1 MLFRSEAE
9 PGYWFRK
16 IAPAK
21 RDFSVVAGFEADAPW
36 SLLGVERVK
45 KLEDLAL
52 LTEIGVSIPA
62 RAYQVGIEEF
72 VLRFI
77 GDTFSFSVELSEHGL
92 EALHDFARMQH
103 TMAEGDELMPLGT
116 SFGGVQLLDMFLRQL
131 LPLPQNE
138 RPKSG
143 LGIMGLSGPDGR
155 AISFY
160 PTMPVGFNKTAES
173 NEYTFTLTM
182 PAKIDSAAEIKK
194 LEKKL
199 VANPT
204 DAELYFGLATVYLYE
219 GRLQDVIRCLTTA
232 IQKAPPHANVHG
244 LMGQTLRKLGRFD
257 EALVHCEK
265 AAALEPEDARIQ
277 TELGIC
283 LGELGKHD
291 AALGH
296 FEAAARIEPSSAGYQ
311 VNLCM
316 ALISLNR
323 SSEAIVA
330 ARGAVNLDP
339 KNEKSAM
346 LLGILLDKEGSSAE
360 ATGYLEKA
368 TELSPGS
375 AKAHE
380 QLGIHSATTGQH
392 EKAVVSFK
400 KAIELE
406 ESPRRLELLGASF
419 AGLGDWSEAEEAFR
433 RGVTLAPNHS
443 NMRSNLGVALVHLG
457 RIAEAAEMFEEVLRR
472 SPNNARTERM
482 LAELRRQLEA

>member
-1 MLFRSEAE
+1 
-9 PGYWFRK
+9 
-16 IAPAK
+16 
-21 RDFSVVAGFEADAPW
+21 
-36 SLLGVERVK
+36 
-45 KLEDLAL
+45 
-52 LTEIGVSIPA
+52 VSIPA